1 MNAITLTPDQLAS
14 VIETARAEI
23 VATILAKHSAD
34 ITLVSK
40 AQAAGLL
47 DVDGKTL
54 DSMGIPR
61 VVLAAKKKI
70 AYRLADIAKF
80 IEANVEH

>member
-1 MNAITLTPDQLAS
+1 MNAITLTEDQLAGI
-14 VIETARAEI
+14 IESARAEI
-23 VATILAKHSAD
+23 VATIMAKHGEEL
-34 ITLVSK
+34 TLVSK

-70 AYRLADIAKF
+70 AYRLSDLVKF

>member
-1 MNAITLTPDQLAS
+1 MNTLTLTPEQLDT
-14 VIETARAEI
+14 VLAEAKAEV
-23 VATILAKHSAD
+23 VATIMAKHSEKL
-34 ITLVSK
+34 TLVSK

-61 VVLAAKKKI
+61 VVLASKKKI
-70 AYRLADIAKF
+70 AYRLSDIAEF
-80 IEANVEH
+80 IEKNIEH

>member
-1 MNAITLTPDQLAS
+1 MNSITLTPAQLDA
-14 VIETARAEI
+14 VLDEAKAEI
-23 VATILAKHSAD
+23 VATVLAKHGD
-34 ITLVSK
+34 KLTLISK

-70 AYRLADIAKF
+70 AYRLCDIAEF
-80 IEANVEH
+80 IEKNIER

>member
-1 MNAITLTPDQLAS
+1 MNITLTEDQLECLIS
-14 VIETARAEI
+14 EARAEI
-23 VATILAKHSAD
+23 VASILAKHTD
-34 ITLVSK
+34 RLTLVSK

-61 VVLAAKKKI
+61 VVLATKKKI
-70 AYRLADIAKF
+70 AYRLSDLEAF
-80 IEANVEH
+80 IEKNVER

>member
-1 MNAITLTPDQLAS
+1 MSTISLSPAQLDELIA
-14 VIETARAEI
+14 TARAEI
-23 VATILAKHSAD
+23 VASVLAKQHD
-34 ITLVSK
+34 RLTLVSK

-61 VVLAAKKKI
+61 VVLSAKKKI
-70 AYRLADIAKF
+70 AYRLSDLEAF